1 MLEPD
6 RQPPAEVLAELP
18 VFPLPNVVF
27 LPGMVLPLNVFEPR
41 YLDLVDHVLDHGEH
55 IGVPMIKEGSGGSD
69 TPELEPVFGFGKL
82 VFHRRLPDGRR
93 FIRLEGMGRVKTVR
107 ELPKVHRFRQI
118 EANLLEEQTP
128 DDLHSFEVL
137 KAQVE
142 RMSRTFEPEDREMVN
157 SILELDDPRI
167 IVYAITALIPNV
179 EILKLGDQKS
189 GISMPC
195 RHLAFQQACLDA
207 ASTDDRVGMLL
218 DRAAMLIDRL
228 GETGRFPV
236 ALMN

>member
-41 YLDLVDHVLDHGEH
+41 YLDLVDHVLEHGEH
-55 IGVPMIKEGSGGSD
+55 VGVPMIKQGGSD
-69 TPELEPVFGFGKL
+69 EDKPDLETVFGFGKL

-93 FIRLEGMGRVKTVR
+93 FIRLEGIGRAKTIH
-107 ELPKVHRFRQI
+107 ELPQVHRFRQI
-118 EANLLEEQTP
+118 EVEALAEQEP
-128 DDLHSFEVL
+128 ADLHSFEVL

-142 RMSRTFEPEDREMVN
+142 RMSRTFEPEDREMVG

-179 EILKLGDQKS
+179 EVLKLEDQADGLS
-189 GISMPC
+189 SPC

-207 ASTDDRVGMLL
+207 ATTDDRVAMLL
-218 DRAAMLIDRL
+218 DRAATLIDRL